1 MVGKGKQGVVY
12 SGIDSK
18 TKMKIAI
25 KLISNN
31 VEEKKK
37 YLSEIKVLKEISKL
51 NENDFFPKIIWI
63 EFKKRY
69 YHVTEL
75 LGDSLMDIQTK
86 FHATKGLRMKHVLMI
101 GIQLL
106 RRIKTL
112 HSLGFVHGDIKP
124 ANIMFGRGNKKN
136 ILFLIDYGLTKKED
150 TFLKNQIPSYI
161 FNKWNLRLNGTP
173 LYASINAH
181 LGWNKAFKKD
191 DMESY
196 IYMLINICKGKK
208 FD

>member
-1 MVGKGKQGVVY
+1 
-12 SGIDSK
+12 
-18 TKMKIAI
+18 
-25 KLISNN
+25 
-31 VEEKKK
+31 
-37 YLSEIKVLKEISKL
+37 
-51 NENDFFPKIIWI
+51 
-63 EFKKRY
+63 
-69 YHVTEL
+69 
-75 LGDSLMDIQTK
+75 MDIQTK

-161 FNKWNLRLNGTP
+161 FNK
-173 LYASINAH
+173 
-181 LGWNKAFKKD
+181 
-191 DMESY
+191 
-196 IYMLINICKGKK
+196 
-208 FD
+208 